1 MEKIMYKSTKHSFS
15 FKAGQLAEKLM
26 AVSINL
32 CAGYWQYQE
41 EKSAKNQSPKN
52 WFLGVYQGKIVY
64 SGVEKLSWK
73 SFLATMVRYI
83 PGLDTKIK
91 QALLSIE
98 QKMCPDRS
106 FNLTKMLEAIE
117 KTSLI
122 TKQQALAA
130 LKLKIL
136 SDFDSYLFTTS
147 GTFKFYSQYRFLPAN
162 STLGFDLGKLIEQ
175 AKQRSALWQELKTQ
189 IPSVDSKLRIDRDL
203 LSRSQLTSIQKQ
215 RLQAILKNGKTL
227 EGIAT
232 HLSKDPLEIAKI
244 FAPFARC
251 GLIRTDEPLKS
262 RDINTPKIMLV
273 DDSPILT
280 KQFQHLVTK
289 WGYQLQSCHE
299 PQCAIEAIT
308 NYHPQIIFIDINMPG
323 ISGFDLVKSIRK
335 QSEIAS
341 IPTVI
346 LTGENKL
353 SNKWQANW
361 SNCKFLLKPIAI
373 EEINLFKTELH
384 DVLEDLIPTENKAV
398 VA

>member
-1 MEKIMYKSTKHSFS
+1 MEIIMYKSTKHSFS

-26 AVSINL
+26 GASINL
-32 CAGYWQYQE
+32 CGGYWQYQG
-41 EKSAKNQSPKN
+41 EKSAKNQSLKN

-73 SFLATMVRYI
+73 SFLAIMVRYI
-83 PGLDTKIK
+83 PGLGTKIK

-98 QKMCPDRS
+98 QKICPDRS

-130 LKLKIL
+130 LKSKIL

-147 GTFKFYSQYRFLPAN
+147 GTLKFSPQSRFLPAN
-162 STLGFDLGKLIEQ
+162 SPLGFDLGKLIEQ
-175 AKQRSALWQELKTQ
+175 AKQRSALWQKLKTE

-227 EGIAT
+227 EGIAANIG
-232 HLSKDPLEIAKI
+232 KDTLEIAKI
-244 FAPFARC
+244 FAPFVRC
-251 GLIRTDEPLKS
+251 GLIRTDEPSKS
-262 RDINTPKIMLV
+262 LDINTPKILIV
-273 DDSPILT
+273 DDSLILT

-289 WGYQLQSCHE
+289 WGYQLQSCHD

-346 LTGENKL
+346 LTAENKL
-353 SNKWQANW
+353 SNKWRANW

-373 EEINLFKTELH
+373 EEVNLFKTELH
-384 DVLEDLIPTENKAV
+384 DVLENLIPTENTAV

>member
-26 AVSINL
+26 EVNINL

-41 EKSAKNQSPKN
+41 EKSTTNQSLKT
-52 WFLGVYQGKIVY
+52 WFLGVCQGKIVY
-64 SGVEKLSWK
+64 SGAEKLSWK

-83 PGLDTKIK
+83 PELDTKTK

-98 QKMCPDRS
+98 QKMCPDRNS
-106 FNLTKMLEAIE
+106 NLTKMLEEIE

-147 GTFKFYSQYRFLPAN
+147 GTFKFYSQYRFPPTN
-162 STLGFDLGKLIEQ
+162 STLGFDTGKLIEQ
-175 AKQRSALWQELKTQ
+175 AKRRSALWQELKTH
-189 IPSVDSKLRIDRDL
+189 IPSLDSKLRIDRDL
-203 LSRSQLTSIQKQ
+203 LSRSKLSSIQKQ

-227 EGIAT
+227 EEIAT
-232 HLSKDPLEIAKI
+232 HLSKDTLEIVKI

-251 GLIRTDEPLKS
+251 GLIRTDEPLNS
-262 RDINTPKIMLV
+262 REINTPKIMLV

-280 KQFQHLVTK
+280 RQFQHLVTK

-299 PQCAIEAIT
+299 PQSAIEAIT

-323 ISGFDLVKSIRK
+323 LSGFDLVKSIRK

-373 EEINLFKTELH
+373 EEINSFKTELH
-384 DVLEDLIPTENKAV
+384 DVLEDLIPTQNKAV